1 MINVCSDF
9 LLVRI
14 ALETKEKLF
23 RFDVNWK
30 KVGKVFKLYCKYI
43 FDVSN
48 IDREVKK
55 DKMYNTKN
63 VRKISYFTIATF

>member
-1 MINVCSDF
+1 MIF

-48 IDREVKK
+48 IDRKVKK
-55 DKMYNTKN
+55 
-63 VRKISYFTIATF
+63 R

>member
-1 MINVCSDF
+1 M
-9 LLVRI
+9 
-14 ALETKEKLF
+14 KEKLF

-30 KVGKVFKLYCKYI
+30 KVGKVLKLYCKYI

-48 IDREVKK
+48 IDRKVKK
-55 DKMYNTKN
+55 DKMCNTKN